1 MKNSNK
7 LVNMNKPITFSLGKF
22 TMNSKKYNWVQYESM
37 TGMIVDVFTTKK
49 QKQTINNYEM
59 VIIF

>member
-1 MKNSNK
+1 
-7 LVNMNKPITFSLGKF
+7 MNKPITFSLGKF
-22 TMNSKKYNWVQYESM
+22 MMNSKNIIGYSM

>member
-7 LVNMNKPITFSLGKF
+7 LVNMNKPIIFSLGKF
-22 TMNSKKYNWVQYESM
+22 TMNSKNIIGYSM